1 MSVEKN
7 TDKKREKGERNKEK
21 NTDRKQ
27 TKQNAPHV
35 MYNVKVLF
43 Q

>member
-7 TDKKREKGERNKEK
+7 TDKKRKKGERNKEK

-35 MYNVKVLF
+35 MYNVKTLF